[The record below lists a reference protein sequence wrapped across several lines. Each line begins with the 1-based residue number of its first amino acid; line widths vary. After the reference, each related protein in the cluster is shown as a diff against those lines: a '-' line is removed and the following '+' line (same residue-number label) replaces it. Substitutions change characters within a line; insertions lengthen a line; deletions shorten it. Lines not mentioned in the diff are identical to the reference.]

1 MKEFMDSSKTG
12 NMLALKQQHRIAQER
27 QDALRAEFVL
37 VELELAITFCQI
49 ALSSGDH
56 QKVERN
62 ETHADEA
69 HESALRFLHAAQVRE
84 PIKKEIEE
92 KLQKL
97 RKLLNEVRQ
106 KN

>member
-1 MKEFMDSSKTG
+1 MDSSKMG
-12 NMLALKQQHRIAQER
+12 NMLDLKRQHRVLQER

-37 VELELAITFCQI
+37 VELDLAITFCQI
-49 ALSSGDH
+49 ALSSGDQ
-56 QKVERN
+56 QKIERN

-69 HESALRFLHAAQVRE
+69 HESALRCLGAAQVPD